1 MVLERL
7 RIVSKI
13 YILVKTVKTSE
24 RGEKETRLKVYP
36 VDEST
41 QDVT

>member
-7 RIVSKI
+7 RIVSTI

-24 RGEKETRLKVYP
+24 KTRERRERNQIEHLA
-36 VDEST
+36 SA
-41 QDVT
+41 

>member
-7 RIVSKI
+7 RIVSTI

-24 RGEKETRLKVYP
+24 KTRERNQIEHLA
-36 VDEST
+36 S
-41 QDVT
+41 QLRM